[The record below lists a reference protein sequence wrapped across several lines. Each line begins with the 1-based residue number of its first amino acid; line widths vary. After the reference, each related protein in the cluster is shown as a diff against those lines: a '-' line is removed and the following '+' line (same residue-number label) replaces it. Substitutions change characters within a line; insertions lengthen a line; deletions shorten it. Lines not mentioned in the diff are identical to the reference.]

1 MKQNWLNKSFTVEV
15 MNVPLFYEKR
25 QLVTP
30 GDLLA
35 EGDYLA
41 GENTYRDDD
50 KIYASRIGLVDYDV
64 RKIQVVALKAF
75 YIPSFGDTVIGKV
88 VELTRGGWIVDINA
102 PYFAMLRASDV
113 IGRPFKPEA
122 SDLPSIFDVGDLI
135 IAKIVAYDRTR
146 DPLLTVREPGLGKI
160 MRGQLVA
167 ITPTKIP
174 RVIGRKGSMVSM
186 IKRETGCQITIGQN
200 GLILVSGKALEDERL
215 AVMALHKIEEESHT
229 SGLTDRVTEM
239 LRKKKEGVEHA

>member
-1 MKQNWLNKSFTVEV
+1 MS
-15 MNVPLFYEKR
+15 VPLFYERR

-35 EGDYLA
+35 EGDYVA
-41 GENTYRDDD
+41 GENTYKDDD
-50 KIYASRIGLVDYDV
+50 KIYASRVGLVDYEAQRV
-64 RKIQVVALKAF
+64 NVVALKAF
-75 YIPSFGDTVIGKV
+75 YVPSVGDTVIGKI
-88 VELTRGGWIVDINA
+88 VEVGTGGWTVDINA

-113 IGRPFKPEA
+113 LDRPFKPKTN
-122 SDLPSIFDVGDLI
+122 DLTSIFDVGDLI
-135 IAKIVAYDRTR
+135 IAKIVAYDRTQ
-146 DPLLTVREPGLGKI
+146 DPLITVREPGLGKI
-160 MRGQLVA
+160 MRGQLVE

-186 IKRETGCQITIGQN
+186 IKRETGCQITISQN
-200 GLILVSGKALEDERL
+200 GLVLISGKTLEDERL

-239 LRKKKEGVEHA
+239 LRKKKEDFEHT

>member
-1 MKQNWLNKSFTVEV
+1 MWRCDEL
-15 MNVPLFYEKR
+15 PIFYKRR

-35 EGDYLA
+35 EDDYIAGD
-41 GENTYRDDD
+41 NTYRDNN
-50 KIYASRIGLVDYDV
+50 KIYASRVGIVDYNV
-64 RKIQVVALKAF
+64 RKVHVIALKAF
-75 YIPSFGDTVIGKV
+75 YVPSVGDTVIGKV
-88 VELTRGGWIVDINA
+88 VETGTSGWMVDINA
-102 PYFAMLRASDV
+102 PYLAMLRASDV
-113 IGRPFKPEA
+113 LDRPFRPRT

-160 MRGQLVA
+160 MRGQLVE

-174 RVIGRKGSMVSM
+174 RVIGREGSMISM
-186 IKRETGCQITIGQN
+186 IKRETACQITIGQN
-200 GLILVSGKALEDERL
+200 GLILISGKTPEDERL

-239 LRKKKEGVEHA
+239 LKKKKEGVENT